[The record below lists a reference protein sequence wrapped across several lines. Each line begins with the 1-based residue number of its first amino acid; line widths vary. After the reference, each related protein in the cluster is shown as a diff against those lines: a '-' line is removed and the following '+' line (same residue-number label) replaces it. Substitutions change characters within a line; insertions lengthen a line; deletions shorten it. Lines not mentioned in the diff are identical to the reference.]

1 MMQLTTRQRATD
13 HAMPSTAKRPDDNR
27 WTDSGDI
34 ANRLFF
40 KLYQASNLMHKE
52 GTNAVSAFG
61 TTTQQWAVLGALSRP
76 QAIERGLSVKQLM
89 EYLMV
94 SRQSLTA
101 VLDRLEGA
109 GLIDRTRTA
118 GDGRLRHVRLTKSGA
133 RTWGEMRPAIR
144 GFYDAALADFSIEER
159 YLLMRLLD
167 RLSAGLAKL

>member
-1 MMQLTTRQRATD
+1 MASTTKRA
-13 HAMPSTAKRPDDNR
+13 APSRSANQ
-27 WTDSGDI
+27 GDI

-40 KLYQASNLMHKE
+40 KLYQSSNLMHKT
-52 GTNAVSAFG
+52 GTSAVSTFG

-76 QAIERGLSVKQLM
+76 QAAERGLSVKELM

-101 VLDRLEGA
+101 ILDRLEAA
-109 GLIDRTRTA
+109 GLIDRTRTE
-118 GDGRLRHVRLTKSGA
+118 GDGRLRHVGLTDKGVQ
-133 RTWGEMRPAIR
+133 TWAAMRPSIR
-144 GFYDAALADFSIEER
+144 GFYDAALADFSMEES

>member
-1 MMQLTTRQRATD
+1 MDLA
-13 HAMPSTAKRPDDNR
+13 AKLNEPDR
-27 WTDSGDI
+27 LADSGDI

-52 GTNAVSAFG
+52 GTSAVSSFG

-76 QAIERGLSVKQLM
+76 QVADRGLSVKELM

-101 VLDRLEGA
+101 ILDRLEAA
-109 GLIDRTRTA
+109 GLIERARTE
-118 GDGRLRHVRLTKSGA
+118 GDGRLRHVCLTEKGIK
-133 RTWGEMRPAIR
+133 TWADMRPSIR
-144 GFYDAALADFSIEER
+144 GFYEAALADFSIEES

>member
-1 MMQLTTRQRATD
+1 MTSTRELSESSRSAD
-13 HAMPSTAKRPDDNR
+13 HS
-27 WTDSGDI
+27 DI

-40 KLYQASNLMHKE
+40 RLYQASNLMHKS
-52 GTNAVSAFG
+52 GTSAVSSFG

-76 QAIERGLSVKQLM
+76 QAQGRGLSVKELM

-101 VLDRLEGA
+101 ILDRMEAG
-109 GLIDRTRTA
+109 GLIDRTRID
-118 GDGRLRHVRLTKSGA
+118 GDGRLRHVRLTRKGIK
-133 RTWGEMRPAIR
+133 TWTDMRPNIR
-144 GFYDAALADFSIEER
+144 AFYEAALTDFSMEES

>member
-1 MMQLTTRQRATD
+1 
-13 HAMPSTAKRPDDNR
+13 MPLVTKPPKPNR
-27 WTDSGDI
+27 SAEPNRLAEHGDI

-52 GTNAVSAFG
+52 GTSAVSSFG

-76 QAIERGLSVKQLM
+76 QAVERGLSVKQLM

-101 VLDRLEGA
+101 ILDRLEAA
-109 GLIDRTRTA
+109 GLVDRTRA
-118 GDGRLRHVRLTKSGA
+118 EGDGRLRHVRLTDKGVK
-133 RTWGEMRPAIR
+133 TWADMRPNIR
-144 GFYDAALADFSIEER
+144 DFYDAALADFSVEES

>member
-1 MMQLTTRQRATD
+1 
-13 HAMPSTAKRPDDNR
+13 MPSTAPLAATNR
-27 WTDSGDI
+27 SADQDDI

-52 GTNAVSAFG
+52 GTSAVSAFG
-61 TTTQQWAVLGALSRP
+61 TTTQQWAVLGALSRS
-76 QAIERGLSVKQLM
+76 QVKKRGLSVKELM

-101 VLDRLEGA
+101 ILDRLEVA
-109 GLIDRTRTA
+109 GLVDRTRTE
-118 GDGRLRHVRLTKSGA
+118 GDGRLRHVRLTVKGVK
-133 RTWGEMRPAIR
+133 TWADMRPSIR
-144 GFYDAALADFSIEER
+144 GFYDAALADFSMEES

>member
-1 MMQLTTRQRATD
+1 MTVSTKPVD
-13 HAMPSTAKRPDDNR
+13 PSRLADR
-27 WTDSGDI
+27 GDI

-40 KLYQASNLMHKE
+40 KLYQSSNLMHKV
-52 GTNAVSAFG
+52 GTSAVSAFG

-76 QAIERGLSVKQLM
+76 QTDERGLSVKQLM

-101 VLDRLEGA
+101 ILDRLEAA
-109 GLIDRTRTA
+109 GLIDRTRTK
-118 GDGRLRHVRLTKSGA
+118 GDGRLRHVRLTAKGVE
-133 RTWGEMRPAIR
+133 TWADMRPSIR
-144 GFYDAALADFSIEER
+144 SFYDAALADFSMEES

>member
-1 MMQLTTRQRATD
+1 MSLAPQM
-13 HAMPSTAKRPDDNR
+13 SEPDR
-27 WTDSGDI
+27 LADSGDI

-52 GTNAVSAFG
+52 GTSAVSSFG
-61 TTTQQWAVLGALSRP
+61 STTQQWAVLGALSRT
-76 QAIERGLSVKQLM
+76 QVAKHGLSVKELM

-101 VLDRLEGA
+101 ILDRLETA
-109 GLIDRTRTA
+109 GLIERARTE
-118 GDGRLRHVRLTKSGA
+118 GDGRLRHVCLTDKG
-133 RTWGEMRPAIR
+133 RKTWVDMRPSIR
-144 GFYDAALADFSIEER
+144 GFYEAALADFSIEES

>member
-1 MMQLTTRQRATD
+1 MEKIMTLATKISEAD
-13 HAMPSTAKRPDDNR
+13 RSADGS
-27 WTDSGDI
+27 DI

-52 GTNAVSAFG
+52 GTKAVSSFG
-61 TTTQQWAVLGALSRP
+61 TTTQQWAVLGALSRT
-76 QAIERGLSVKQLM
+76 QAVSQGLSVKELM

-101 VLDRLEGA
+101 ILDRLEAA
-109 GLIDRTRTA
+109 GLVDRTRA
-118 GDGRLRHVRLTKSGA
+118 VGDGRLRHVRLTDKGVT
-133 RTWGEMRPAIR
+133 TWTDMRPSIR
-144 GFYDAALADFSIEER
+144 LFYEAALAEFSIEES

>member
-1 MMQLTTRQRATD
+1 MAPMSALAEQ
-13 HAMPSTAKRPDDNR
+13 PKTADR
-27 WTDSGDI
+27 GDI

-52 GTNAVSAFG
+52 GTSAVSSFG
-61 TTTQQWAVLGALSRP
+61 STTQQWAVLGALSRS
-76 QAIERGLSVKQLM
+76 QAQLRGLSVKELM

-101 VLDRLEGA
+101 ILDRMEAA
-109 GLIDRTRTA
+109 GLIDRTRTE
-118 GDGRLRHVRLTKSGA
+118 GDGRLRHVRLTDHGRK
-133 RTWGEMRPAIR
+133 TWAAMRPAIR
-144 GFYDAALADFSIEER
+144 EFYDAALADFSLEES

>member
-1 MMQLTTRQRATD
+1 MA
-13 HAMPSTAKRPDDNR
+13 STNTLVEPVRPAD
-27 WTDSGDI
+27 DI

-40 KLYQASNLMHKE
+40 KLYQASNLMHRE
-52 GTNAVSAFG
+52 GTSAVSAFE

-76 QAIERGLSVKQLM
+76 QTSERGLSVKDLM

-101 VLDRLEGA
+101 ILDRLEAA
-109 GLIDRTRTA
+109 GLVDRTRSE
-118 GDGRLRHVRLTKSGA
+118 GDGRLRHVRLTGQGVK
-133 RTWGEMRPAIR
+133 TWVDMRPAIR
-144 GFYDAALADFSIEER
+144 GFYDAALADFSLEET

>member
-1 MMQLTTRQRATD
+1 MDSATKPAD
-13 HAMPSTAKRPDDNR
+13 ANR
-27 WTDSGDI
+27 SADQGDI

-52 GTNAVSAFG
+52 GTSAVSSFG

-76 QAIERGLSVKQLM
+76 QAEKRGLSVKELM

-101 VLDRLEGA
+101 ILDRLEAA
-109 GLIDRTRTA
+109 GLIDRTRTE
-118 GDGRLRHVRLTKSGA
+118 GDGRLRHVRLTDKGIK
-133 RTWGEMRPAIR
+133 TWADMRPSIR
-144 GFYDAALADFSIEER
+144 GFYEAALADFSIEES